1 MRHPAGLQLA
11 MATTDQGALFS
22 GGERKM
28 NSSKKTVLLSR
39 GLGLGAVEAV
49 SGL

>member
-1 MRHPAGLQLA
+1 MGFI
-11 MATTDQGALFS
+11 DQGALFS

-39 GLGLGAVEAV
+39 GLGLGAGEAM